1 MCFAMCR
8 LTPFFFLLVLMLT
21 ARPAAFAQPNVETT
35 PIDAIVAVVGDGIV
49 LESEVEAQ
57 AFAMRAQLAQSG
69 QTGKLTE
76 VQRCNLLEELIFQKL
91 LVHHA
96 KLDSLE
102 VTEAEV
108 MDEIDRRLAYYIQ
121 MFGSVEA
128 FEAEYGQSVSEWKA
142 EFQDPVMEQLLAGRM
157 QAQINQQV
165 RATPAEVQQLFA
177 ETPADSLPLIP
188 EAVRYR
194 ELVLQPAITEA
205 QKADVRNFL
214 DSIRT
219 RVSTGALSMTLA
231 ASRHSEDPGSKY
243 KGGCYPNINRGQFV
257 PEFEAA
263 VFDTPIGDL
272 SPVFETA
279 FGYHFLRVTDRRGQV
294 FSACHVLMSPKVDP
308 LALSEMG
315 SEMDSIAKRLSLGEL
330 GFEEAVLEYSTRE
343 ETKNQGGLVVNP
355 RDGGTLFGSDE
366 IDPNLFFL
374 LNALQPG
381 ETSEPIQLTDDDD
394 QGYWITVQLEERV
407 AAHRANPMQDFGY
420 FQAIV
425 EDRLRQ
431 SQMTEWTTRAIDDT
445 YVRIDAPY
453 ATCTF
458 DQDWTA
464 GSSTG
469 AAE

>member
-1 MCFAMCR
+1 MKNLDPVKNVFSAS
-8 LTPFFFLLVLMLT
+8 FLLLFCFQLN
-21 ARPAAFAQPNVETT
+21 AQTVEST
-35 PIDAIVAVVGDGIV
+35 PIDAIVAVVGEGIV

-57 AFAMRAQLAQSG
+57 AFAMRAQMAQNG
-69 QTGKLTE
+69 QTGELTD
-76 VQRCNLLEELIFQKL
+76 VQRCNLLEELVFQKL

-102 VTEAEV
+102 VTDAEAI
-108 MDEIDRRLAYYIQ
+108 DEIDRRLAYYIQ

-157 QAQINQQV
+157 QAQINKQV
-165 RATPAEVQQLFA
+165 RATPAEVQQLFDT
-177 ETPADSLPLIP
+177 TPADSLPLIP
-188 EAVRYR
+188 EALRYR
-194 ELVLQPAITEA
+194 ELVLQPAITESE
-205 QKADVRNFL
+205 KADVRNFL

-219 RVSTGALSMTLA
+219 AVSTGKLSMTLA

-272 SPVFETA
+272 SPVFESD

-308 LALSEMG
+308 ATLAAMG
-315 SEMDSIAKRLSLGEL
+315 SEMDSIAQRLSAQEL
-330 GFEEAVLEYSTRE
+330 DFEAAVLQYSTRE
-343 ETKNQGGLVVNP
+343 ETKNQAGLVVNP

-381 ETSEPIQLTDDDD
+381 ESSDPIQLSDKDD
-394 QGYWITVQLEERV
+394 QGYWIAVQLEERV
-407 AAHRANPMQDFGY
+407 AAHRANPIQDFGY

-431 SQMTEWTTRAIDDT
+431 EQIDKWTARAIGDT

-453 ATCTF
+453 ASCSL